1 MKYACFLLNLLFIS
15 ALSGQTAP
23 FATEEGLDLAPD
35 SLTGLEVEVHEIENL
50 SGGGTE
56 DYGLEVVTF
65 YENEVGA
72 YDSDS
77 GEVEYEFYTY
87 EKLSSDSAIIIIGES
102 GEDQE
107 EINITFTD
115 INYAAG
121 RWYEMDGAESFSG
134 TLTFRI
140 LGEYDEHDD
149 EQDGH
154 EEGETDHAEYDE
166 HDDEQDGHEE
176 GETDHAI
183 GSHTIIAGVYTLT
196 DGNYIDTGRILTFD
210 SHAECQVWS
219 RSATADEHSDET
231 HDHWNAAG
239 DVFYDEINRTF
250 TWTEYGPELDY
261 ETVEQIC
268 LDKEDGVTKTIDETN
283 YYKDKTNLY
292 LRIISIEE
300 NDDFEDDHEGE
311 ETVDNGQDDV
321 EEGHEDGH
329 DDEEEG
335 HEDGETD
342 HAIGSH
348 TITAGVY
355 TLTDGDY
362 IDTGRILTFDSH
374 VECQVWARSA
384 TADEHSDE
392 THDHWNAAGDVFY
405 DEINRTFTWT
415 EYGPELDSETVEQL
429 CLIKE
434 DGVTKTIDETN
445 YYKDKAN
452 LYLRIISIEQNDDF
466 VDDHEG
472 EETDDSYD
480 GDDHS
485 TQSNEIPVDE
495 IEDFVLEFIADND
508 AIAGAIPIRAEKY
521 LDALIGEERFVQ
533 SVELDQG
540 ISLYFDKDNQFL
552 HASPSDE
559 YAFLETEYM
568 DTNEIPASILSV
580 LDSEFTGYTVL
591 EAEKE
596 FSIIESANLPV
607 FIYNVFIDIEGTEY
621 AVNLSEGSVIL
632 YVGLDDSPDFD
643 DEWKPVDLPVEAETY
658 LQENFSDLV
667 DSEISYSVDER
678 PALDG
683 EGDEIVVFLDDGT
696 EIIFDEEGTFVR
708 EFNPWKD
715 FEDNLDAGLE
725 FDPANSSSL
734 GDAKVH
740 ISRVADEG
748 DDPSLLYRISIINNS
763 DKSNSD
769 ELVIDDL
776 DLSNLI
782 SHDSPLSLTFTYEM
796 GPPRYFILSGSDV
809 SGFKH
814 TLPDLDKPGSFTI
827 KAHPV
832 APVASY
838 SHANQSVGL
847 TYSFL
852 VEMGGERFY
861 EGAVFATNVIGLDV
875 LPASYSSPWDP
886 VAAFSLNGVMGENTS
901 VQAFLPRRLLSG
913 QYGILDPNDV
923 RAALI
928 DDSGVLSYVS
938 GSLDEDEGDI
948 GNLVGSNFERIPLK
962 GFESYSHDTD
972 FLSESPDEFEI
983 DDSLFSENSSESN
996 GENKS
1001 NFDFDG
1007 DGFANSLLFIS
1018 FESDTFPAEIQI
1030 GDPWVDPYANL
1041 DDSSFGTI
1049 TGSVKDTTGNV
1060 LNEFDVWFFKASP
1073 DLDDIYGGE
1082 PVFFDIEFGEDGTFI
1097 AKLPAGSYHAE
1108 AVAFDP
1114 LTHTPYKPQLHV
1126 DAVGEPTVFEI
1137 IDNNTIIPSI
1147 SFNLEQEYR
1156 MVQEF
1161 ADIQG
1166 SISVEGDEDAN
1177 IDVFFDLYPV
1187 DETTGD
1193 RLTDYP
1199 VHSYGLTRSGEIK
1212 AHAPV
1217 GKFDIEL
1224 FSPDNSLSLA
1234 SPLDGRTIHEGL
1246 NDLGVIL
1253 LNARE
1258 LITVNGVIT
1267 DAATNSGIW
1276 ADVVFV
1282 DPENPEVQFWPM
1294 WNPPSVE
1301 LAPGSYSVQIPEGS
1315 YLIKAERF
1323 DGLYQPAFYDS
1334 NNDGDA
1340 DIVDVSS
1347 GISQSIDIAL
1357 SSRPTA
1363 TVTITLLDKNTSE
1376 PIKYAWFDFF
1386 DAEDEFAPI
1395 IFPQLDMI
1403 DFESDD
1409 FNGTYALK
1417 VPGGIYKVAVG
1428 AHAYQDVMMTID
1440 ESGQST
1446 WLSTDWENASSVT
1459 LVDGE
1464 TTDLGAISLD
1474 SFGLSEAELYGFDWM
1489 DEGAELGGST
1499 ISGSVTTSE
1508 GVAVP
1513 KARIIAH
1520 TVDYLFWFD
1529 HVQSRSDGSFEI
1541 SNLPDGEWLV
1551 FAEPPFDSQSF
1562 QGYRESN
1569 QSSLSLPAEVGQDVN
1584 LVLQGSNVFGRIV
1597 YPTKNRDSGAL
1608 ENKGLGRA
1616 FIWVYTDEDQDGEPD
1631 WDDDIIEVFGETD
1644 KNGYFSFHLEEAG
1657 KYSFRIDLPGQL
1669 SSLSPEPIGF
1679 TLKNPSDSIK
1689 LGNAIKIDWK
1699 AEVKATAFDLE
1710 RKSSTSSSYVS
1721 LFAGEDNTSSN
1732 KPTANA
1738 KSFVDSTAEPGE
1750 TYSYRV
1756 IAETSNGKVTID
1768 SDNVRT
1774 SEPFIYLAPP
1784 SKSITGRVLDG
1795 SSNPIA
1801 NAEVVAWREE
1811 GEGWSSTFTDDDGS
1825 YSLTA
1830 GPGKWEI
1837 TVYRPFDVKVD
1848 WVYEG
1853 APKRVKFTKDTS
1865 KESDSKNFTVSKM
1878 AGGKIIGSI
1887 KLPDNT
1893 TYSDLSKY
1901 VSIDAFDPEG
1911 RGNWAQP
1918 DESGNFE
1925 IPLQPGQYE
1934 LTLWIDPELQG
1945 FGTPPVEFVRVGK
1958 DTVDVGL
1965 ISLTSRDKTVIGIV
1979 NTDSGKVLPNVHVW
1993 AWSENGGW
2001 VSDTT
2006 NINGEYSLGV
2016 SSGRWEIGYDLPL
2029 PEDGS
2034 DSPYLPT
2041 SPKRLRV
2048 KESDSSKQMNFTVR
2062 EAGATVNGTV
2072 YGSNGSPISD
2082 LDAWV
2087 YAREYSEDEDEDFF
2101 EIIAD
2106 APVSSKGSFSFPG
2119 VPGKYVVGL
2128 WLSPGSLYSHP
2139 EEKIY
2144 EVDLTDGQTTLINEQ
2159 GDAID
2164 NVSFTLNANNSVV
2177 SGSFKLSGQAVTG
2190 LTGGVHAIR
2199 VDGDGWQSASIEDNG
2214 TYSLT
2219 LSTGNWALD
2228 YYIESDSLSRNFPKH
2243 PAEPFIVSAVASEVT
2258 TQDFS
2263 LASASATIAGS
2274 VLYEETNNK
2283 ITDSTLFVWAYRE
2296 GTQFRDEYWN
2306 EVETDENGSFS
2317 IPVLPGGVYE
2327 IGAVLSK
2334 DLRESGYLDAK
2345 VIMAD
2350 LSSGSVSDLNL
2361 TIAIPSNDNFISGSI
2376 LDESGNPLEEALVY
2390 AWADDG
2396 RESFA
2401 ETDSSGA
2408 YKILVPNGTVW
2419 HLGGEYSIIDDS
2431 GNETF
2436 LSSKIERDIDLR
2448 NSASASDVNL
2458 SLIAP
2463 DFEIPDGNSQTF
2475 DPNIDFVTK
2484 LPDGTELTIPG
2495 GASNVSSDVDSVRIV
2510 ITPTA
2515 KGLSK
2520 SANEKPANYGY
2531 SVELFDNNGKKV
2543 EGNFKKDVIL
2553 SIPVDVNASKA
2564 NGMNI
2569 ENIEAMYYSTTKE
2582 AWDKAKTSTW
2592 DQNSSTLTMTTDHF
2606 TTFAAVSTPDVSD
2619 IASGLAKVDSENSG
2633 DWYSLDW
2640 LGYFYDATSGWI
2652 YHGKLGW
2659 LYVAEDSNGNFWFYE
2674 SSIGWLWTGPT
2685 YYDETASK
2693 SFLYSSSE
2701 ASWLHFEVIE
2711 GEGKFYDY
2719 SDEQWLP
2726 TK

>member
-1 MKYACFLLNLLFIS
+1 MKHACILLSLLFIS

-23 FATEEGLDLAPD
+23 SVTEEGLDLAPD

-56 DYGLEVVTF
+56 DYGVEVVTF
-65 YENEVGA
+65 YEDEVGA

-102 GEDQE
+102 GGDQE

-115 INYAAG
+115 INYATG
-121 RWYEMDGAESFSG
+121 RWYEMDGTESFSG

-140 LGEYDEHDD
+140 LG
-149 EQDGH
+149 
-154 EEGETDHAEYDE
+154 EYDE

-196 DGNYIDTGRILTFD
+196 DGDYIDTGRILTFD

-239 DVFYDEINRTF
+239 DVFFDEINRTF

-261 ETVEQIC
+261 ETVEQLC

-311 ETVDNGQDDV
+311 ET
-321 EEGHEDGH
+321 
-329 DDEEEG
+329 
-335 HEDGETD
+335 
-342 HAIGSH
+342 
-348 TITAGVY
+348 
-355 TLTDGDY
+355 GD
-362 IDTGRILTFDSH
+362 SN
-374 VECQVWARSA
+374 E
-384 TADEHSDE
+384 
-392 THDHWNAAGDVFY
+392 
-405 DEINRTFTWT
+405 
-415 EYGPELDSETVEQL
+415 
-429 CLIKE
+429 
-434 DGVTKTIDETN
+434 
-445 YYKDKAN
+445 
-452 LYLRIISIEQNDDF
+452 
-466 VDDHEG
+466 
-472 EETDDSYD
+472 

-485 TQSNEIPVDE
+485 SESYEIPVHE
-495 IEDFVLEFIADND
+495 IEDFVLDFIANNGS
-508 AIAGAIPIRAEKY
+508 IAGAIPIRAEKF
-521 LDALIGEERFVQ
+521 LDALKGEERSVLT
-533 SVELDQG
+533 VELDQG
-540 ISLYFDKDNQFL
+540 ISLYFDKENQFL

-559 YAFLETEYM
+559 YAFLETEFI
-568 DTNEIPASILSV
+568 DTNEIPSAILSA
-580 LDSEFTGYTVL
+580 LDSEFTDYKVL

-596 FSIIESANLPV
+596 FSIIESANLPA
-607 FIYNVFIDIEGTEY
+607 FIYNVFIDREGTEY
-621 AVNLSEGSVIL
+621 VVHLSEGSAVL
-632 YVGLDDSPDFD
+632 NVGLDDSPDFD
-643 DEWKPVDLPVEAETY
+643 DEWKPVDLPAEVESY
-658 LQENFSDLV
+658 LKDNYSDLV
-667 DSEISYSVDER
+667 DSDTSYSVDER
-678 PALDG
+678 PALGG
-683 EGDEIVVFLDDGT
+683 EGDEIVVFLYDGS
-696 EIIFDEEGTFVR
+696 EIIFDEEGNFVR

-715 FEDNLDAGLE
+715 FEENLDAGLE
-725 FDPANSSSL
+725 FDTANSSAL

-748 DDPSLLYRISIINNS
+748 DDLSLLYRISIINNS

-814 TLPDLDKPGSFTI
+814 TLPDFDKPGSFTI

-838 SHANQSVGL
+838 SNANQSVGL

-861 EGAVFATNVIGLDV
+861 EGAVFATNVIGFDV
-875 LPASYSSPWDP
+875 HPASYSSPWDP

-913 QYGILDPNDV
+913 HYGILDPNEV

-928 DDSGVLSYVS
+928 DESGVLSYVS

-948 GNLVGSNFERIPLK
+948 GNLVGSNFERVPLK

-972 FLSESPDEFEI
+972 FLSENTDEFEI
-983 DDSLFSENSSESN
+983 DDSLFSENSSELN
-996 GENKS
+996 GENNS

-1007 DGFANSLLFIS
+1007 DGFANSLLLIS

-1049 TGSVKDTTGNV
+1049 SGSILDADGQPIP
-1060 LNEFDVWFFKASP
+1060 EFDVWFFKASEGGQ
-1073 DLDDIYGGE
+1073 DLYSGE
-1082 PVFFDIEFGEDGTFI
+1082 PVFFDFEHGENGTFT

-1108 AVAFDP
+1108 AVGYDFLNDIP
-1114 LTHTPYKPQLHV
+1114 FRPQL
-1126 DAVGEPTVFEI
+1126 AGGFENPTVFEI
-1137 IDNNTIIPSI
+1137 VDSSTEI
-1147 SFNLEQEYR
+1147 SGVDFVLTAEFRVSNI
-1156 MVQEF
+1156 F
-1161 ADIQG
+1161 ADVEG
-1166 SISVEGDEDAN
+1166 SVEISGGSDSP

-1187 DETTGD
+1187 DATTGD

-1217 GKFDIEL
+1217 GVFEVEL
-1224 FSPDNSLSLA
+1224 FSPDNSLSL
-1234 SPLDGRTIHEGL
+1234 SEPLIVEVEADQI
-1246 NDLGVIL
+1246 NDLGTIS
-1253 LNARE
+1253 
-1258 LITVNGVIT
+1258 LIAKQLIDVNINLTDEESGEGV
-1267 DAATNSGIW
+1267 W
-1276 ADVVFV
+1276 ADIIFV
-1282 DPENPEVQFWPM
+1282 DSNDEDLEFWP
-1294 WNPPSVE
+1294 NILSPLGGDE
-1301 LAPGSYSVQIPEGS
+1301 LEEGSFTVQIPAGT

-1323 DGLYQPAFYDS
+1323 DGLYETSFYDPDS
-1334 NNDGDA
+1334 DGVA
-1340 DIVDVSS
+1340 NSLDIDSS
-1347 GISQSIDIAL
+1347 FTGSIDITM

-1363 TVTITLLDKNTSE
+1363 TVKIELTDSNTSKG
-1376 PIKYAWFDFF
+1376 IKYAWFDFF

-1395 IFPQLDMI
+1395 VFPQLDMI

-1409 FNGTYALK
+1409 FNGTYTLK

-1428 AHAYQDVMMTID
+1428 AHGYQGVMMTID

-1446 WLSTDWENASSVT
+1446 WLGTDWENGSSVT
-1459 LVDGE
+1459 LADGE
-1464 TTDLGAISLD
+1464 TTNLGAISMD

-1489 DEGAELGGST
+1489 DEGAELGGSSIT
-1499 ISGSVTTSE
+1499 GSVTTSE

-1541 SNLPDGEWLV
+1541 SNLPDGDWLV
-1551 FAEPPFDSQSF
+1551 FAEPPFDSESF

-1569 QSSLSLPAEVGQDVN
+1569 QSPLSLPAEIDQEVS

-1597 YPTKNRDSGAL
+1597 YPKKNRDSGAI

-1616 FIWVYTDEDQDGEPD
+1616 FIWAYTDEDQDGEPD
-1631 WDDDIIEVFGETD
+1631 WDDDIFEAFGETD
-1644 KNGYFSFHLEEAG
+1644 KNGYFSFHLEAAG

-1679 TLKNPSDSIK
+1679 TLKNPNDSIK

-1721 LFAGEDNTSSN
+1721 LFAGEDSSSSD
-1732 KPTANA
+1732 KPTADA
-1738 KSFVDSTAEPGE
+1738 KSFVDSTAKPGE

-1756 IAETSNGKVTID
+1756 IAETSNGKVTVD
-1768 SDNVRT
+1768 ADNVRI
-1774 SEPFIYLAPP
+1774 SEPFIYLTPP
-1784 SKSITGRVLDG
+1784 SKLITGRVLDG

-1811 GEGWSSTFTDDDGS
+1811 GEGWSSTFTDGDGS

-1837 TVYRPFDVKVD
+1837 TVYRPFDLKVD

-1853 APKRVKFTKDTS
+1853 APKRVNFAKDTS

-1887 KLPDNT
+1887 ELPDNV
-1893 TYSDLSKY
+1893 TYSDISKY

-1965 ISLTSRDKTVIGIV
+1965 ISLPSRDKTIIGIV

-2006 NINGEYSLGV
+2006 NISGEYSLSV
-2016 SSGRWEIGYDLPL
+2016 SSGRWEIGFDLPM

-2034 DSPYLPT
+2034 DSPYLQT

-2048 KESDSSKQMNFTVR
+2048 KESESSKQLNFTVL
-2062 EAGATVNGTV
+2062 EAGATIEGTI
-2072 YGSNGSPISD
+2072 YGSDGSPISD

-2087 YAREYSEDEDEDFF
+2087 YAREYSEGEDEDFY

-2106 APVSSKGSFSFPG
+2106 APVSSKGTFSFPG

-2139 EEKIY
+2139 EEKVY
-2144 EVDLTDGQTTLINEQ
+2144 EVELADGQTTLTNEQ
-2159 GDAID
+2159 GDI
-2164 NVSFTLNANNSVV
+2164 VESISFTINANDSVV

-2306 EVETDENGSFS
+2306 EVETDENGMFS

-2327 IGAVLSK
+2327 VGAVLSK
-2334 DLRESGYLDAK
+2334 DLRENGYLDAK

-2350 LSSGSVSDLNL
+2350 LSGGSVSDLNL
-2361 TIAIPSNDNFISGSI
+2361 TIAIPSDDNFISGSI

-2396 RESFA
+2396 REAFA

-2419 HLGGEYSIIDDS
+2419 HVGGEYSLIDDS
-2431 GNETF
+2431 GTESF
-2436 LSSKIERDIDLR
+2436 LSTKFEKDVDLSDI
-2448 NSASASDVNL
+2448 ASVSNL
-2458 SLIAP
+2458 NLTLKAP
-2463 DFEIPDGNSQTF
+2463 DFVIPDGNSQTF

-2495 GASNVSSDVDSVRIV
+2495 GASNVSSDIDSVRIV

-2531 SVELFDNNGKKV
+2531 SIELFDNNGKKV

-2569 ENIEAMYYSTTKE
+2569 ENIEAMYYSTTKD

-2606 TTFAAVSTPDVSD
+2606 TTFAAVSTPDISD

-2640 LGYFYDATSGWI
+2640 FGYFYDATSGWV

-2685 YYDETASK
+2685 YYNEADSK
-2693 SFLYSSSE
+2693 SFFYSSTE
-2701 ASWLHFEVIE
+2701 ASWLHFEIIE
-2711 GEGKFYDY
+2711 GEGRFYDY
-2719 SDEQWLP
+2719 SDEQWI
-2726 TK
+2726 TTD